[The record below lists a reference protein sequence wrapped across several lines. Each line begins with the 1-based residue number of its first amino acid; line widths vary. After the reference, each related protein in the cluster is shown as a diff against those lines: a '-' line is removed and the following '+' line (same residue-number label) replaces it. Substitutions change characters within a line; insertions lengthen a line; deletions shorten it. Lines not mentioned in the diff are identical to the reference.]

1 MLALVADSRVTVA
14 DVKVKL
20 SIVALVALRLVTVA
34 LVAVRFVIEL
44 LVATSVL
51 TVTLP
56 PEIMTS
62 LAS

>member
-14 DVKVKL
+14 DVNVKFA
-20 SIVALVALRLVTVA
+20 IVA
-34 LVAVRFVIEL
+34 LVAVRFVIVL

-56 PEIMTS
+56 PEIVTS